1 MKYFSGSGRR
11 RTVRKSVIW
20 MKSRVRPRLAS
31 RTVSTGRESP
41 GTKRSSPIR
50 SSGPLGM
57 SRMPVASTT
66 RTPGWP
72 SANRAYQSRTSCV
85 TNPSSVARHGT
96 IAGTHVRSA
105 ATRRVPSVIGE
116 NQREP
121 AASSRV
127 GHLAGGTGRRTRF
140 RSGAVTLTGPPGS
153 RQAGDAVD
161 LEHAPVGRVVEVAR
175 PDQRHRG
182 EVSAEVLAVHPADR
196 LAVSLVEVGVE
207 HVDRELDHVGE
218 LAARGGDDR
227 AEVLAHLA
235 ELGDQVARADDPPL
249 LVLRDLT
256 RDEQE
261 PPAARLGAVG
271 VADGSRERRRVVEL
285 DPLRHGLLPSRT
297 IVSPLVA
304 ASSSRVE
311 TAAATS
317 AGSMS
322 RPPGLI
328 RAMARTASSND
339 LPVFAAMLRA
349 AVHTRSVPV

>member
-1 MKYFSGSGRR
+1 MAVFFFFFFFFSSRR
-11 RTVRKSVIW
+11 R
-20 MKSRVRPRLAS
+20 
-31 RTVSTGRESP
+31 
-41 GTKRSSPIR
+41 
-50 SSGPLGM
+50 
-57 SRMPVASTT
+57 
-66 RTPGWP
+66 
-72 SANRAYQSRTSCV
+72 
-85 TNPSSVARHGT
+85 H
-96 IAGTHVRSA
+96 
-105 ATRRVPSVIGE
+105 
-116 NQREP
+116 
-121 AASSRV
+121 
-127 GHLAGGTGRRTRF
+127 TRF
-140 RSGAVTLTGPPGS
+140 DCDWSSDVCS
-153 RQAGDAVD
+153 SD
-161 LEHAPVGRVVEVAR
+161 L
-175 PDQRHRG
+175 
-182 EVSAEVLAVHPADR
+182 
-196 LAVSLVEVGVE
+196 
-207 HVDRELDHVGE
+207 
-218 LAARGGDDR
+218 
-227 AEVLAHLA
+227 
-235 ELGDQVARADDPPL
+235 L

-349 AVHTRSVPV
+349 AVH

>member
-1 MKYFSGSGRR
+1 MTAPAFPPTSSWRPREASRPSPMNPASTAPSAFAGRATNPSARPPPPSPTTRATPRPGRR
-11 RTVRKSVIW
+11 RSTPPHVGGAAIIPTRSACWPERGFASCGAAGKTTVPTTSCFTVPPSARPPHDN
-20 MKSRVRPRLAS
+20 SRVD
-31 RTVSTGRESP
+31 TG
-41 GTKRSSPIR
+41 
-50 SSGPLGM
+50 
-57 SRMPVASTT
+57 
-66 RTPGWP
+66 
-72 SANRAYQSRTSCV
+72 C
-85 TNPSSVARHGT
+85 
-96 IAGTHVRSA
+96 
-105 ATRRVPSVIGE
+105 
-116 NQREP
+116 
-121 AASSRV
+121 
-127 GHLAGGTGRRTRF
+127 
-140 RSGAVTLTGPPGS
+140 LTGPPGS

-182 EVSAEVLAVHPADR
+182 AVSAEVLAVHPADR
-196 LAVSLVEVGVE
+196 LAVLLVEVGVE

-218 LAARGGDDR
+218 LAARCGDDR
-227 AEVLAHLA
+227 AEALAHLA
-235 ELGDQVARADDPPL
+235 ELGDQGARADDPPL

-271 VADGSRERRRVVEL
+271 VADGSRERRRGVEL

>member
-11 RTVRKSVIW
+11 PTARKSMIW
-20 MKSRVRPRLAS
+20 MKIRVSPRLAS
-31 RTVSTGRESP
+31 RTVSTRRAGP
-41 GTKRSSPIR
+41 GTKPGAPIPRSRPPGTRQFRVAATTHTPRSPSAQR
-50 SSGPLGM
+50 ASHARTPPWVRVDGTLVGA
-57 SRMPVASTT
+57 RVGPVA
-66 RTPGWP
+66 RGL
-72 SANRAYQSRTSCV
+72 
-85 TNPSSVARHGT
+85 
-96 IAGTHVRSA
+96 
-105 ATRRVPSVIGE
+105 
-116 NQREP
+116 
-121 AASSRV
+121 
-127 GHLAGGTGRRTRF
+127 GHLGGRRARAGRHPGELPPHRADLGTG
-140 RSGAVTLTGPPGS
+140 
-153 RQAGDAVD
+153 
-161 LEHAPVGRVVEVAR
+161 
-175 PDQRHRG
+175 
-182 EVSAEVLAVHPADR
+182 
-196 LAVSLVEVGVE
+196 
-207 HVDRELDHVGE
+207 
-218 LAARGGDDR
+218 
-227 AEVLAHLA
+227 
-235 ELGDQVARADDPPL
+235 VARAETPPL

-285 DPLRHGLLPSRT
+285 DPLHHGLLPSRT